1 MSAALAA
8 LLIASGVALA
18 APEEDV
24 LGKAEGYPSCG
35 RDIRP
40 EQKCL
45 VHLLSHYD
53 ELFESRRVPRGPDVR
68 PLPRVASEPAIRYS
82 SAGQTATIDDFLARN
97 RTTGLLIVQNGTVLV
112 ERYQYD
118 REPSHRMASFSMA
131 KSIVGMLVGIAVAD
145 GKIRSLD
152 DPAELYV
159 PALKGSPYGETPI
172 RHLLTMS
179 SGVKFSETYS
189 GFDDV
194 ATLAKLSLLRDG
206 AGGAATVRPF
216 TTRERP
222 AGQRF
227 SYSSAETQVLGL
239 VLRGATGEPLAEYA
253 SRKLWQPMGA
263 EADASWVID
272 GGGYEVAFAFFNATL
287 RDYARLGMLL
297 ADDGMRD
304 GRAIIPAS
312 WVRAATTPS
321 AQQFFPGMTGALF
334 GYGYQTW
341 IIDAKEREFMLRGL
355 RGQGIYVAPKS
366 KIVMVHTAVKNVGVP
381 DVAETLSL
389 WNGVVKSLTAVR

>member
-1 MSAALAA
+1 MNGA
-8 LLIASGVALA
+8 LLALLLVSGVVLA
-18 APEEDV
+18 APDEDV

-35 RDIRP
+35 RDVRP
-40 EQKCL
+40 PQKCL

-53 ELFESRRVPRGPDVR
+53 ELFESRRVSRGNEVR
-68 PLPRVASEPAIRYS
+68 PLPRAPAEPSIRYTYG
-82 SAGQTATIDDFLARN
+82 GQPSTVDDFLARN
-97 RTTGLLIVQNGTVLV
+97 RTTGLLIVQNGRILV

-131 KSIVGMLVGIAVAD
+131 KTIVAMLVGIAVAD

-152 DPAELYV
+152 DPAETYV
-159 PALKGSPYGETPI
+159 PALEGSPYGETPI

-194 ATLAKLSLLRDG
+194 ATLTRLSLLHQSE
-206 AGGAATVRPF
+206 GGAATVQPF

-222 AGQRF
+222 GGQRF

-239 VLRGATGEPLAEYA
+239 VLRGATGETLADYA

-263 EADASWVID
+263 EADASWLVD
-272 GGGYEVAFAFFNATL
+272 RGGYETAFASFNATL
-287 RDYARLGMLL
+287 RDYARLGILL
-297 ADDGMRD
+297 ADDGMRE
-304 GRAIIPAS
+304 GRAIIPSS

-321 AQQFFPGMTGALF
+321 APQFFPGMTGGVF

-341 IIDAKEREFMLRGL
+341 IIDAKEREFFLRGL
-355 RGQGIYVAPKS
+355 RGQGIYVAPRW
-366 KIVMVHTAVKNVGVP
+366 KIVMVHTAVRNVGVP

-389 WNGVVKSLTAVR
+389 WNGVVRSLARR

>member
-1 MSAALAA
+1 M
-8 LLIASGVALA
+8 
-18 APEEDV
+18 
-24 LGKAEGYPSCG
+24 C
-35 RDIRP
+35 
-40 EQKCL
+40 
-45 VHLLSHYD
+45 
-53 ELFESRRVPRGPDVR
+53 PR
-68 PLPRVASEPAIRYS
+68 
-82 SAGQTATIDDFLARN
+82 
-97 RTTGLLIVQNGTVLV
+97 
-112 ERYQYD
+112 
-118 REPSHRMASFSMA
+118 
-131 KSIVGMLVGIAVAD
+131 
-145 GKIRSLD
+145 
-152 DPAELYV
+152 
-159 PALKGSPYGETPI
+159 LKGSPYGETPI

-194 ATLAKLSLLRDG
+194 ATLAKLSLLQESE
-206 AGGAATVRPF
+206 GGAATVRPF

-239 VLRGATGEPLAEYA
+239 VLRGATGETLAEYA

-272 GGGYEVAFAFFNATL
+272 RGGYEVAFAFFNATL
-287 RDYARLGMLL
+287 RDYARLGVLL

-321 AQQFFPGMTGALF
+321 APQFFPGMTGALF

-341 IIDAKEREFMLRGL
+341 IIDAKEREFLLRGL

-366 KIVMVHTAVKNVGVP
+366 KIVMVHTAVRNVGVP

-389 WNGVVKSLTAVR
+389 WNGVVKSLAPAVKHAIACHVPDRVLRAPEGFVEKPEVVMRVGEVRIGRDRRFVGRLEKPFLAKGTEVDGVSPAILSRTAKAVRLILQLLNSREGGLRHSDVQACRWKRSIFFGHPVLVRCFRCEA